1 MFNVMKAQ
9 KYQLLRS
16 NSTYYIFLAGLAM
29 SAFGCMLSMADS
41 GTSDQVKGSTWLLL
55 VCGLLPIL
63 LTMLA
68 LAFVTVICSGD
79 MEDKTINYEV
89 LTGTRRSDVYFGRTL
104 MSIIMSILCCLV
116 TVILPLLFVTAV
128 NGWGHTMTVSDV
140 ALRIAAMIFPI
151 VRLTAFYALIA
162 FLFRNKAALIAFGYI
177 LTMLEM
183 LASLLNEIL
192 DSQIFIYLFS
202 VNALTVIFRIENLGF
217 GYFDGEDVQ
226 VVKDVLE
233 MSTFKTAAVSG
244 LAGTVIFLLLGY
256 LLFRKQD
263 MN

>member
-9 KYQLLRS
+9 KYQLLQS
-16 NSTYYIFLAGLAM
+16 NSTYYIFLASLAM
-29 SAFGCMLSMADS
+29 SAIGCMLSVADS
-41 GTSDQVKGSTWLLL
+41 GAYDQVKGGTWLLL
-55 VCGLLPIL
+55 VCGLLPVL
-63 LTMLA
+63 FSMLA
-68 LAFVTVICSGD
+68 LAFVTVICSSD
-79 MEDKTINYEV
+79 IEDKTINYEV

-104 MSIIMSILCCLV
+104 MSMIMSILCCLA
-116 TVILPLLFVTAV
+116 TVILPMLCVTAV

-162 FLFRNKAALIAFGYI
+162 FLIKNKVALIAFGYV

-183 LASLLNEIL
+183 ITALLSELL

-202 VNALTVIFRIENLGF
+202 VNALNAIFRIENLGF
-217 GYFDGEDVQ
+217 GYFDGEDVP

-233 MSTFKTAAVSG
+233 MSTFKAAAVSG
-244 LAGTVIFLLLGY
+244 LAGTAVFLLIGY
-256 LLFRKQD
+256 ALFRRQD